1 MRVFSSVAAAAALIA
16 IAAPGAAQTGS
27 MSGMAMPTCPA
38 SSPVVWENTK
48 THVFSTRS
56 QVGFGVAPGRA
67 VCRSVAVRAG
77 YRAATSMT
85 SRSLGAGSSTPGG
98 SSYNKHRA
106 IRRGGSRRRT
116 TPPETPSCRINLART
131 LLREPPER
139 AALFLRENRTMTVY
153 EERRAALASRIGD
166 GVAVIPSATLRI
178 RNNDAEYEFRQNSDF
193 FYLTGFNEP
202 DAVLVIAPNR
212 KTERVIMFLRTRD
225 RSAEIWTGKR
235 LGVEAAPE
243 QLGIETAYPIDEFDR
258 RLPDYFVGSAQAFY
272 SIGRDEVFDRR
283 VMAALAEAR
292 HRVRRGGTAPTSFVE
307 PGTFTRLGHIAG
319 MRATHPGM
327 PEYELEALIE
337 YTYRRHGA
345 QDVAYSSIVAGADNA
360 TILHYNTNREIL
372 AGGALVLVDSA
383 AELDCY
389 AADVTRTWPVNG
401 RFTSEQRAIYEI
413 VLAAQKASI
422 AQVRPGNSFRAY
434 HDASVRVITEGLID
448 LGLIEGPLDTA
459 IEQER
464 YTGYF
469 MHNTGH
475 WLGLDVHDV
484 SRRDRPVSPACA
496 RDGDDGRTRD
506 LRAPGSRMRRTIQ
519 GNRCSDRRRHPLWSR
534 RAGQFEPR
542 YPKRNRRDRIARRLR
557 RLGHDSVIDGVEL
570 ARCE

>member
-1 MRVFSSVAAAAALIA
+1 
-16 IAAPGAAQTGS
+16 
-27 MSGMAMPTCPA
+27 
-38 SSPVVWENTK
+38 
-48 THVFSTRS
+48 
-56 QVGFGVAPGRA
+56 
-67 VCRSVAVRAG
+67 
-77 YRAATSMT
+77 
-85 SRSLGAGSSTPGG
+85 
-98 SSYNKHRA
+98 
-106 IRRGGSRRRT
+106 
-116 TPPETPSCRINLART
+116 
-131 LLREPPER
+131 
-139 AALFLRENRTMTVY
+139 MTVY

-307 PGTFTRLGHIAG
+307 PGTITHEMRLFKSEAEIETLRQAAAITRLGHIAG

-372 AGGALVLVDSA
+372 ADGALVLVDSA

-484 SRRDRPVSPACA
+484 GRYRDENDRYRPLAPGMVMTVEP
-496 RDGDDGRTRD
+496 GIYVHRD
-506 LRAPGSRMRRTIQ
+506 LACDERFKGIGVRIEDDILCGADGPVNLSPDI
-519 GNRCSDRRRHPLWSR
+519 
-534 RAGQFEPR
+534 PR
-542 YPKRNRRDRIARRLR
+542 E
-557 RLGHDSVIDGVEL
+557 IDEIESLVGCDALVTTP
-570 ARCE
+570 